1 VVLRSMGAHSVRVI
15 RAVGC
20 AAVVTAVLA
29 GGIALHASAQ
39 EGHPLKGSWLGTWA
53 SNDVHGEYVLL
64 ILDWDGTKISGMINP
79 GTDNIEIDRATLDPD
94 GWIVRIEADAKDSAG
109 KTVNYR
115 IEGRIEN
122 LELPNRSIVG
132 TWKHERGSGAFEV
145 SRQ

>member
-1 VVLRSMGAHSVRVI
+1 MMQA
-15 RAVGC
+15 
-20 AAVVTAVLA
+20 T
-29 GGIALHASAQ
+29 AQ

-64 ILDWDGTKISGMINP
+64 VLDWDGSEISGMINP

-94 GWIVRIEADAKDSAG
+94 GWIVRIEADGKDKSGA
-109 KTVNYR
+109 TVNYR

-122 LELPNRSIVG
+122 LELPDRSIVG